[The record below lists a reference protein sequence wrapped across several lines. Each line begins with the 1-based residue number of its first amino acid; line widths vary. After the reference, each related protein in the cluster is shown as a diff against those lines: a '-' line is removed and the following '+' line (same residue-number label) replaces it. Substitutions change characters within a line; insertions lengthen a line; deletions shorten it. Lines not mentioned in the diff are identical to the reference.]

1 MKQFISALYVVGAI
15 LALAGALMK
24 ATSWD
29 IYAPYIVT
37 IGGTMVTLAIFN
49 TPIQGKSK
57 ILKRLRIQQIF
68 GGLTLILAGAFMLY
82 TRGNEWIASL
92 TISAILQLYTSFRIP
107 QEEAREKGNN

>member
-1 MKQFISALYVVGAI
+1 MKQFIPALYVVGAI
-15 LALAGALMK
+15 LALAGAVLK
-24 ATSWD
+24 VTAWQ

-49 TPIQGKSK
+49 TPLAFKTK

-82 TRGNEWIASL
+82 TRGNEWIACL

-107 QEEAREKGNN
+107 QEEAKERENQ